1 MQSHLLFLFKRF
13 NPEPLTWDDLVVG
26 YDFSFL
32 EPLEIQTWAKAQA
45 FEGEAVSAMMTL
57 SGLSML
63 DFEAH
68 LWRAC
73 AEQTGKT
80 PRPGN
85 LRWIRAQDRWRLAL
99 LKDALAMELT
109 PAALAKS
116 IEVIYERVGCPED
129 MLALFTPAAP
139 WTGKS
144 ATVDV
149 QAVLAFLMRMEKRR
163 DQDALKTA

>member
-1 MQSHLLFLFKRF
+1 MQSHLFFVFKRF
-13 NPEPLTWDDLVVG
+13 NPGPVGWEDIVVG

-32 EPLEIQTWAKAQA
+32 EPQEIQAWVREMGFT
-45 FEGEAVSAMMTL
+45 GEAVAAL
-57 SGLSML
+57 SDLEGLRLL

-85 LRWIRAQDRWRLAL
+85 LRWIRAQDRWRMAL
-99 LKDALAMELT
+99 LKDTLAMDLT
-109 PAALAKS
+109 AAALAKS

-129 MLALFTPAAP
+129 MLALFNPAAA
-139 WTGKS
+139 WTGK
-144 ATVDV
+144 APTVDLP
-149 QAVLAFLMRMEKRR
+149 AVGAFLTRM
-163 DQDALKTA
+163 DAMSA